1 MFLIAFR
8 EFTLAQV
15 LTAGSEPF
23 VISTL
28 IYNLRSINSDQA
40 AALSVLT
47 VAFLFLFLVFLRVFV
62 MKRVR
67 AF

>member
-1 MFLIAFR
+1 M
-8 EFTLAQV
+8 

-28 IYNLRSINSDQA
+28 VYNLRSINFDQA
-40 AALSVLT
+40 SALSVLT

-62 MKRVR
+62 VKRVR